1 MAGRPRLL
9 EAHRPMAFRLELSQI
24 HRVEKLIQI
33 SGKTQAQFLRQ
44 AVVEFLDRHDAS
56 QTI

>member
-1 MAGRPRLL
+1 
-9 EAHRPMAFRLELSQI
+9 MAFRLELSQI

-44 AVVEFLDRHDAS
+44 AVVEFLDRLDAS